1 MLNRESHNSTV
12 FSHLDVL
19 TEAVLSCCRPSL
31 FGKGQFQRAG
41 IMNRLYFFRS
51 LWRGIPALLLVS
63 AFLFGMPAMVP
74 VSTGLAGPDDALPE
88 IISIQLEVSEVVVTV
103 RVPKGITKVTLEGR
117 SRLGSG
123 NWAPR
128 AVERVDGSGGLLVI
142 RIAYSKANEILRV
155 RGDDKEELPAA
166 FYKGT
171 TDFKGQKDD
180 TDGGGSLVA
189 DGGVPPEPGR
199 GNEFDSVAETA
210 DAGKADDGAPRD
222 VVESD
227 IWSIHNDILYFF
239 NSLRGLQVIDLKD
252 KGNPVIRGVLPMPA
266 AGEQMYTL
274 GDDHVILLARDG
286 CNWWGNDA
294 ESQAIIVDASG
305 DTPEIAASVPVKGY
319 IRESRLV
326 GTALYIASQVYR
338 QFEETK
344 PGSDVV
350 SFRWE
355 YGTQVSSFDLENPA
369 KPVERDSLFY
379 SGYNND
385 IYATDKF
392 LFVSTAVVQQYYK
405 TDLRC
410 IDISAPDGTMEEA
423 ATIRTAGRVA
433 DKFKMRLSGDTLAVI
448 SEELNRNT
456 SDNRNRWLTT
466 LETFSLANPSKP
478 EALGELSLAEGER
491 LFATRFDAER
501 VYIVTYER
509 IDPLWIVDLS
519 DPRKPEI
526 KGELEVPGW
535 STYIQPL
542 GDRLVS
548 IGVDDTDNSRRVAV
562 SLFDVSDVTKPKL
575 FDKVT
580 MGDRWSWSEAQY
592 DEKAFTV
599 LPHAGLILVPYQG
612 HEAGGGYAKNVQ
624 IIDLN
629 EKTLKKRGVIE
640 HALQPRRATEYQDF
654 IMSIS
659 GQELLSV
666 DATDRDN
673 PVVKSEVELAWT
685 VDQVIP
691 TGDYLLQL
699 AKGSNWYF
707 GEQGGPSIRVAL
719 QDDTDTALGRVVLP
733 ETAYLS
739 GASVN
744 GDKLYLLQTQDF
756 QSANPKPVPEKPED
770 GDEEKPEPEEPN
782 PNVFLTVIDLAN
794 LPELTVLGEL
804 ALVDEQMGWSNEFK
818 ANWPSDGK
826 LLWSNAGGYRYWGW
840 RGGPMVDDG
849 MLMEGDVWWPGYGGT
864 AGQLLCFDVGAAA
877 KPSLASSVNLSVEQS
892 EDGKNKYANRWNFSE
907 AILNDNGL
915 VYLSSQH
922 TEYIELEPE
931 EEPKPDP
938 KPDPEPDPGEIEP
951 IDSESDLG
959 RALVK
964 AATALLGDEGLELV
978 DVIALDRVKLED
990 SEFIEVVLHAED
1002 ADGNEMMVQAE
1013 VEQADDG
1020 SFEILNVDIVEYQTI
1035 EKPDPEPNPQP
1046 RGYWIT
1052 SYELHVVDYTDMF
1065 NPVVRKPVS
1074 IPGTLIGTS
1083 HGGAL
1088 LYTQGAH
1095 WTDEH
1100 QWDGYWFDAS
1110 SYDGLEAYLVDSVE
1124 QPSSWPQ
1131 SYKVTGDGT
1140 LYMTFSETE
1149 KGEPAEGGE
1158 SQYIT
1163 TFYMQSLALD
1173 ETAKFALLDEIELKT
1188 GIQQLADI
1196 GGRLVGQDNQRMLHL
1211 FDTANPESLSVAG
1224 QGGLDGCLWFNL
1236 SGVAGDIESG
1246 LWLPLGY
1253 YGAVRIDWED

>member
-1 MLNRESHNSTV
+1 M
-12 FSHLDVL
+12 
-19 TEAVLSCCRPSL
+19 SL
-31 FGKGQFQRAG
+31 C
-41 IMNRLYFFRS
+41 
-51 LWRGIPALLLVS
+51 RGIPSLAFVS
-63 AFLFGMPAMVP
+63 GLLFGMPGVVP
-74 VSTGLAGPDDALPE
+74 VYTGLAAPEDAQPE
-88 IISIQLEVSEVVVTV
+88 IISIQMEVSDVVVTV
-103 RVPKGITKVTLEGR
+103 RVPKGIMKVTLEGR
-117 SRLGSG
+117 SRLGVG
-123 NWAPR
+123 NWTPR
-128 AVERVDGSGGLLVI
+128 AIKRVDGSGGLLVI
-142 RIAYSKANEILRV
+142 RIAYTKANEILRV
-155 RGDDKEELPAA
+155 RGDDKEELSAV

-171 TDFKGQKDD
+171 TDFRGQKDE
-180 TDGGGSLVA
+180 GGDVLTPA
-189 DGGVPPEPGR
+189 PGQ
-199 GNEFDSVAETA
+199 GNEFDSVAE
-210 DAGKADDGAPRD
+210 AGDTNKVDGGEQRE

-227 IWSIHNDILYFF
+227 IWSIHNDTLYFF

-252 KGNPVIRGVLPMPA
+252 KSNPVIRGVLPMPA

-274 GDDHVILLARDG
+274 GDKHVILLVRDG

-294 ESQAIIVDASG
+294 ESQAIIVNVAG
-305 DTPEIAASVPVKGY
+305 NTPVIEASVPVKGY

-326 GTALYIASQVYR
+326 GTALYIASQTYI
-338 QFEETK
+338 TK
-344 PGSDVV
+344 QAVNPATGDTYT
-350 SFRWE
+350 RWE
-355 YGTQVSSFDLENPA
+355 HGTQVSAFDLKTPA
-369 KPVERDSLFY
+369 KPVARETVFY

-392 LFVSTAVVQQYYK
+392 LFVSTSVPKDYYK

-410 IDISAPDGTMEEA
+410 IDISAPNGTMKEA

-433 DKFKMRLSGDTLAVI
+433 DKFKIRLSDDTLTVI
-448 SEELNRNT
+448 SEELKSN
-456 SDNRNRWLTT
+456 SSANRNRWLTT
-466 LETFSLANPSKP
+466 LETFSLANPHKP
-478 EALGELSLAEGER
+478 EALGTLSLAKGER
-491 LFATRFDAER
+491 LFATRFDADR

-519 DPRKPEI
+519 DPRKPVI

-548 IGVDDTDNSRRVAV
+548 IGVDDTNNGRRVAV
-562 SLFDVSDVTKPKL
+562 SLFDVSDVTRPKL

-612 HEAGGGYAKNVQ
+612 HEEGGYVKNVQ

-640 HALQPRRATEYQDF
+640 HALQPRRATEYQDY
-654 IMSIS
+654 ILSIS
-659 GQELLSV
+659 GKELLTV

-707 GEQGGPSIRVAL
+707 GEQGGPSIRVAS
-719 QDDTDTALGRVVLP
+719 QDDTDTALGLVVLP
-733 ETAYLS
+733 QTAYLS

-744 GDKLYLLQTQDF
+744 GDKLYLLQTQAF
-756 QSANPKPVPEKPED
+756 QSANPKPQLEKPENGEDD
-770 GDEEKPEPEEPN
+770 GSEEKPEPEELK

-794 LPELTVLGEL
+794 LPELMVLSEL

-818 ANWPSDGK
+818 ANWPDKDK

-840 RGGPMVDDG
+840 RGEPMIDDVVVDPF
-849 MLMEGDVWWPGYGGT
+849 WPGYYGGS
-864 AGQLLCFDVGAAA
+864 AGQLLCFDVGDAA
-877 KPSLASSVNLSVEQS
+877 KPNLASSVNLSFEQT
-892 EDGKNKYANRWNFSE
+892 EDDKTKYANRWNFSE

-922 TEYIELEPE
+922 TDFIEIEPDEGSKE
-931 EEPKPDP
+931 EENKPKPDP
-938 KPDPEPDPGEIEP
+938 NPDDPEGP
-951 IDSESDLG
+951 
-959 RALVK
+959 
-964 AATALLGDEGLELV
+964 
-978 DVIALDRVKLED
+978 
-990 SEFIEVVLHAED
+990 
-1002 ADGNEMMVQAE
+1002 
-1013 VEQADDG
+1013 
-1020 SFEILNVDIVEYQTI
+1020 I
-1035 EKPDPEPNPQP
+1035 EKPVPEPIPQP
-1046 RGYWIT
+1046 RGYWVT

-1065 NPVVRKPVS
+1065 HPVVRDAMP

-1095 WTDEH
+1095 WTEEH
-1100 QWDGYWFDAS
+1100 KWDGNWLDAS
-1110 SYDGLEAYLVDSVE
+1110 SYDGLEAFLVDSVE

-1131 SYKVTGDGT
+1131 TYKVTSDGT

-1149 KGEPAEGGE
+1149 EVDPVEE
-1158 SQYIT
+1158 VDQRHVT

-1173 ETAKFALLDEIELKT
+1173 ETAKFVLLDEIELET

-1196 GGRLVGQDNQRMLHL
+1196 GGRLVGQDNQRTLHL
-1211 FDTANPESLSVAG
+1211 FDTANPASLSVAR
-1224 QGGLDGCLWFNL
+1224 QGELDGCLWFNL
-1236 SGVAGDIESG
+1236 GGVTGDIESG
-1246 LWLPLGY
+1246 LWLPLGN
-1253 YGAVRIDWED
+1253 YGAVKIDWEE

>member
-1 MLNRESHNSTV
+1 
-12 FSHLDVL
+12 
-19 TEAVLSCCRPSL
+19 
-31 FGKGQFQRAG
+31 
-41 IMNRLYFFRS
+41 
-51 LWRGIPALLLVS
+51 
-63 AFLFGMPAMVP
+63 MPAMVP
-74 VSTGLAGPDDALPE
+74 VSTGLAGPEDARPE
-88 IISIQLEVSEVVVTV
+88 IISIQMEFSEVVVTV

-117 SRLGSG
+117 SRLGKG

-128 AVERVDGSGGLLVI
+128 AIKRVDGSGGLLVI
-142 RIAYSKANEILRV
+142 RIAYTKANEILRV
-155 RGDDKEELPAA
+155 RGDDKEELSAV

-171 TDFKGQKDD
+171 TDFSGQKDEGG
-180 TDGGGSLVA
+180 DGLA
-189 DGGVPPEPGR
+189 PAPGR
-199 GNEFDSVAETA
+199 GNEFDSVAEA
-210 DAGKADDGAPRD
+210 GDANKADGGEQRD

-227 IWSIHNDILYFF
+227 IWSIHNDTLYFF

-252 KGNPVIRGVLPMPA
+252 KSNPVIRGVLPMPA

-274 GDDHVILLARDG
+274 GDKHVILLVRDG

-294 ESQAIIVDASG
+294 ESQAIIVNVAG
-305 DTPEIAASVPVKGY
+305 NTPVIEASVPVKGY

-326 GTALYIASQVYR
+326 GTALYIASQTYI
-338 QFEETK
+338 TK
-344 PGSDVV
+344 QAVNPTTGDSYT
-350 SFRWE
+350 RWE
-355 YGTQVSSFDLENPA
+355 HGTQVSAFDLKTPS
-369 KPVERDSLFY
+369 KPVARETVFY

-392 LFVSTAVVQQYYK
+392 LFVSTSVPKDYYK

-410 IDISAPDGTMEEA
+410 IDISAPNGTMKEA

-433 DKFKMRLSGDTLAVI
+433 DKFKMRLSDDTLTVI
-448 SEELNRNT
+448 SEELKSNS

-466 LETFSLANPSKP
+466 LETFSLANPHKP
-478 EALGELSLAEGER
+478 EALGALSLAKGER
-491 LFATRFDAER
+491 LFATRFDADR

-519 DPRKPEI
+519 DPRKPVI

-548 IGVDDTDNSRRVAV
+548 IGVDDTNNGRRVAV
-562 SLFDVSDVTKPKL
+562 SLFDVSDITKPKL

-612 HEAGGGYAKNVQ
+612 HEAGGYVKNVQ

-640 HALQPRRATEYQDF
+640 HALQPRRATEYQDY

-659 GQELLSV
+659 GKELLTV

-707 GEQGGPSIRVAL
+707 GEQGGPSIRVAS
-719 QDDTDTALGRVVLP
+719 QHDTDTALGRVVLP
-733 ETAYLS
+733 QTAYLS

-744 GDKLYLLQTQDF
+744 GDKLYLLQTQAF
-756 QSANPKPVPEKPED
+756 QSANPKPQPEKPENGEDD
-770 GDEEKPEPEEPN
+770 GDEEKPEPEELK

-794 LPELTVLGEL
+794 LPELTVLSEL

-818 ANWPSDGK
+818 ANWLDKGK

-840 RGGPMVDDG
+840 RGGPMIDDVAVDSF
-849 MLMEGDVWWPGYGGT
+849 WPGYYGGS
-864 AGQLLCFDVGAAA
+864 AGQLLCFNVGDAA
-877 KPSLASSVNLSVEQS
+877 KPNLASSVNLSVEQI
-892 EDGKNKYANRWNFSE
+892 EGGKTKYANRWNFSE

-922 TEYIELEPE
+922 TDYIEIEPDEGSKE
-931 EEPKPDP
+931 EENKPKPDP
-938 KPDPEPDPGEIEP
+938 NPDDPEGP
-951 IDSESDLG
+951 
-959 RALVK
+959 
-964 AATALLGDEGLELV
+964 
-978 DVIALDRVKLED
+978 
-990 SEFIEVVLHAED
+990 
-1002 ADGNEMMVQAE
+1002 
-1013 VEQADDG
+1013 
-1020 SFEILNVDIVEYQTI
+1020 I
-1035 EKPDPEPNPQP
+1035 EKPVPEPIPQP
-1046 RGYWIT
+1046 RGYWVT

-1065 NPVVRKPVS
+1065 HPVVRDAMK

-1095 WTDEH
+1095 WTEEH
-1100 QWDGYWFDAS
+1100 KWDGNWLDAS
-1110 SYDGLEAYLVDSVE
+1110 SYDGLEAFLVDSVE

-1131 SYKVTGDGT
+1131 TYKVTSDGT

-1149 KGEPAEGGE
+1149 EVDTVEE
-1158 SQYIT
+1158 VDTRHVT

-1173 ETAKFALLDEIELKT
+1173 ETAKFALLDEIELET

-1196 GGRLVGQDNQRMLHL
+1196 GGRLVGQDNQRTLHL
-1211 FDTANPESLSVAG
+1211 FDTANPASLSVAG

-1236 SGVAGDIESG
+1236 GGVTGDIESG
-1246 LWLPLGY
+1246 LWLPLGN
-1253 YGAVRIDWED
+1253 YGAVKIDWEE

>member
-1 MLNRESHNSTV
+1 M
-12 FSHLDVL
+12 
-19 TEAVLSCCRPSL
+19 SL
-31 FGKGQFQRAG
+31 C
-41 IMNRLYFFRS
+41 
-51 LWRGIPALLLVS
+51 RGIPSLAFVS
-63 AFLFGMPAMVP
+63 GLLFGMPGVVP
-74 VSTGLAGPDDALPE
+74 VYTGLAAPEDAQPE
-88 IISIQLEVSEVVVTV
+88 IISIQMEVSDVVVTV
-103 RVPKGITKVTLEGR
+103 RVPKGIMKVTLEGR
-117 SRLGSG
+117 SRLGVG
-123 NWAPR
+123 NWTPR
-128 AVERVDGSGGLLVI
+128 AIKRVDGSGGLLVI
-142 RIAYSKANEILRV
+142 RIAYTKANEILRV
-155 RGDDKEELPAA
+155 RGDDKEELSAV

-171 TDFKGQKDD
+171 TDFRGQKDE
-180 TDGGGSLVA
+180 GGDVLTPA
-189 DGGVPPEPGR
+189 PGQ
-199 GNEFDSVAETA
+199 GNEFDSVAE
-210 DAGKADDGAPRD
+210 AGDTNKVDGGEQRD

-227 IWSIHNDILYFF
+227 IWSIHNDTLYFF

-252 KGNPVIRGVLPMPA
+252 KSNPVIRGVLPMPA

-274 GDDHVILLARDG
+274 GDKHVILLVRDG

-294 ESQAIIVDASG
+294 ESQAIIVNVAG
-305 DTPEIAASVPVKGY
+305 NTPVIEASVPVKGY

-326 GTALYIASQVYR
+326 GTALYIASQTYI
-338 QFEETK
+338 TK
-344 PGSDVV
+344 QAVNPATGDTYT
-350 SFRWE
+350 RWE
-355 YGTQVSSFDLENPA
+355 HGTQVSAFDLKTPA
-369 KPVERDSLFY
+369 KPVARETVFY

-392 LFVSTAVVQQYYK
+392 LFVSTSVPKDYYK

-410 IDISAPDGTMEEA
+410 IDISAPNGTMKEA

-433 DKFKMRLSGDTLAVI
+433 DKFKIRLSDDTLTVI
-448 SEELNRNT
+448 SEELKSN
-456 SDNRNRWLTT
+456 SSVNRNRWLTT
-466 LETFSLANPSKP
+466 LETFSLANPHKP
-478 EALGELSLAEGER
+478 EALGTLSLAKGER
-491 LFATRFDAER
+491 LFATRFDADR

-519 DPRKPEI
+519 DPRKPVI

-548 IGVDDTDNSRRVAV
+548 IGVDDTNNGRRVAV
-562 SLFDVSDVTKPKL
+562 SLFDVSDVTRPKL

-612 HEAGGGYAKNVQ
+612 HEEGGYVKNVQ

-640 HALQPRRATEYQDF
+640 HALQPRRATEYQDY
-654 IMSIS
+654 ILSIS
-659 GQELLSV
+659 GKELLTV

-707 GEQGGPSIRVAL
+707 GEQGGPSIRVAS

-733 ETAYLS
+733 QTAYLS

-744 GDKLYLLQTQDF
+744 GDKLYLLQTQAF
-756 QSANPKPVPEKPED
+756 QSANPKPQLEKPENGEDD
-770 GDEEKPEPEEPN
+770 GSEEKPEPEELK

-794 LPELTVLGEL
+794 LPELMVLSEL

-818 ANWPSDGK
+818 ANWPDKDK

-840 RGGPMVDDG
+840 RGEPMIDDVVVDPF
-849 MLMEGDVWWPGYGGT
+849 WPGYYGGS
-864 AGQLLCFDVGAAA
+864 AGQLLCFDVGDAA
-877 KPSLASSVNLSVEQS
+877 KPNLASSVNLSFEQT
-892 EDGKNKYANRWNFSE
+892 EDDKTKYANRWNFSE

-922 TEYIELEPE
+922 TDFIEIEPDEGSKE
-931 EEPKPDP
+931 EENKPKPDP
-938 KPDPEPDPGEIEP
+938 NPDDPEGP
-951 IDSESDLG
+951 
-959 RALVK
+959 
-964 AATALLGDEGLELV
+964 
-978 DVIALDRVKLED
+978 
-990 SEFIEVVLHAED
+990 
-1002 ADGNEMMVQAE
+1002 
-1013 VEQADDG
+1013 
-1020 SFEILNVDIVEYQTI
+1020 I
-1035 EKPDPEPNPQP
+1035 EKPVPEPIPQP
-1046 RGYWIT
+1046 RGYWVT

-1065 NPVVRKPVS
+1065 HPVVRDAMP

-1095 WTDEH
+1095 WTEEH
-1100 QWDGYWFDAS
+1100 KWDGNWLDAS
-1110 SYDGLEAYLVDSVE
+1110 SYDGLEAFLVDSVE

-1131 SYKVTGDGT
+1131 TYKVTSDGT

-1149 KGEPAEGGE
+1149 EVDPVEE
-1158 SQYIT
+1158 VDQRHVT

-1173 ETAKFALLDEIELKT
+1173 ETAKFVLLDEIELET

-1196 GGRLVGQDNQRMLHL
+1196 GGRLVGQDNQRTLHL
-1211 FDTANPESLSVAG
+1211 FDTANPASLSVAR
-1224 QGGLDGCLWFNL
+1224 QGELDGCLWFNL
-1236 SGVAGDIESG
+1236 GGVTGDIESG
-1246 LWLPLGY
+1246 LWLPLGN
-1253 YGAVRIDWED
+1253 YGAVKIDWEE

>member
-1 MLNRESHNSTV
+1 MSKYTSFKRDIHDSPL
-12 FSHLDVL
+12 FSRLDAL
-19 TEAVLSCCRPSL
+19 AKRMSDWPPSL
-31 FGKGQFQRAG
+31 AGKGLFQRVG
-41 IMNRLYFFRS
+41 IMNRLHQFKS
-51 LWRGIPALLLVS
+51 LCRGISALALVS
-63 AFLFGMPAMVP
+63 GLLFGMPGVVP
-74 VSTGLAGPDDALPE
+74 VFTGLAAPEDAQPE
-88 IISIQLEVSEVVVTV
+88 IISIQMEVSEVVVTV
-103 RVPKGITKVTLEGR
+103 RVPKGIMKVTLEGR
-117 SRLGSG
+117 SRLGVG

-128 AVERVDGSGGLLVI
+128 AIKRVDGSGGLLVI
-142 RIAYSKANEILRV
+142 RIAYTKANEILRV
-155 RGDDKEELPAA
+155 RGDDKEELSAV

-171 TDFKGQKDD
+171 TDFSGQKDE
-180 TDGGGSLVA
+180 GGDVLTPA
-189 DGGVPPEPGR
+189 PGR
-199 GNEFDSVAETA
+199 GNEFDSVAEA
-210 DAGKADDGAPRD
+210 GDANKDDGGEQRD

-227 IWSIHNDILYFF
+227 IWSIHNDTLYFF

-252 KGNPVIRGVLPMPA
+252 KSNPVIRGVLAMPA

-274 GDDHVILLARDG
+274 GDKHVILLVRDG

-294 ESQAIIVDASG
+294 ESQAIIVNVAG
-305 DTPEIAASVPVKGY
+305 NTPVIEASVPVKGY

-326 GTALYIASQVYR
+326 GTALYIASQTYI
-338 QFEETK
+338 TK
-344 PGSDVV
+344 QAVNPTTGDSYT
-350 SFRWE
+350 RWE
-355 YGTQVSSFDLENPA
+355 HGTQVSAFDLKTPS
-369 KPVERDSLFY
+369 KPVAHETVFY

-392 LFVSTAVVQQYYK
+392 LFVSTSVPKDYYK

-410 IDISAPDGTMEEA
+410 IDISAPNGTMKEA

-433 DKFKMRLSGDTLAVI
+433 DKFKMRLSDDTLTVI
-448 SEELNRNT
+448 SEELKSNSNN
-456 SDNRNRWLTT
+456 NRNRWLTT
-466 LETFSLANPSKP
+466 LETFSLANPHKP
-478 EALGELSLAEGER
+478 EALGALSLAKGER
-491 LFATRFDAER
+491 LFATRFDADR

-519 DPRKPEI
+519 DPRKPVI

-548 IGVDDTDNSRRVAV
+548 IGVDDTNNGRRVAV
-562 SLFDVSDVTKPKL
+562 SLFDVSDITKPKL

-612 HEAGGGYAKNVQ
+612 HEAGGYVKNVQ

-654 IMSIS
+654 ILSIS
-659 GQELLSV
+659 GKELLTV

-719 QDDTDTALGRVVLP
+719 QDDPDTALGRVVLP

-756 QSANPKPVPEKPED
+756 QSANPKPVPEKPEEGDDD
-770 GDEEKPEPEEPN
+770 GDEEKPKPEPEELK
-782 PNVFLTVIDLAN
+782 PNVFLTVIDLAK
-794 LPELTVLGEL
+794 LPELAVIGEVS
-804 ALVDEQMGWSNEFK
+804 LVNKNMGWSNQFK
-818 ANWPSDGK
+818 PNWPDKGK

-840 RGGPMVDDG
+840 RGGPMIDDVAVDSF
-849 MLMEGDVWWPGYGGT
+849 WPGYYGGS
-864 AGQLLCFDVGAAA
+864 AGQLLCFDVGDAV
-877 KPSLASSVNLSVEQS
+877 KPSLASSVNLSVEQN
-892 EDGKNKYANRWNFSE
+892 EDGKAKYANRWNFSE
-907 AILNDNGL
+907 AILNDKGL

-922 TEYIELEPE
+922 TDYVEIEPDEGDE
-931 EEPKPDP
+931 EEDEKPK
-938 KPDPEPDPGEIEP
+938 PEPDPDDP
-951 IDSESDLG
+951 
-959 RALVK
+959 
-964 AATALLGDEGLELV
+964 
-978 DVIALDRVKLED
+978 
-990 SEFIEVVLHAED
+990 
-1002 ADGNEMMVQAE
+1002 DGP
-1013 VEQADDG
+1013 
-1020 SFEILNVDIVEYQTI
+1020 I
-1035 EKPDPEPNPQP
+1035 EKPEPKPIPQP
-1046 RGYWIT
+1046 SGYWVT

-1065 NPVVRKPVS
+1065 NPVVREPVS
-1074 IPGTLIGTS
+1074 IAGTLIGTS

-1095 WTDEH
+1095 WTEEH
-1100 QWDGYWFDAS
+1100 KWDGNWLDAS
-1110 SYDGLEAYLVDSVE
+1110 SYDGLEAFLVDSVE
-1124 QPSSWPQ
+1124 QPNTWPQ
-1131 SYKVTGDGT
+1131 TYKVTSDGT

-1149 KGEPAEGGE
+1149 EVDPVEE
-1158 SQYIT
+1158 VELVT

-1173 ETAKFALLDEIELKT
+1173 ETAKFALLDEIELET

-1196 GGRLVGQDNQRMLHL
+1196 GGRLVGQDNQRTLHL
-1211 FDTANPESLSVAG
+1211 FDTANPASLSVAG
-1224 QGGLDGCLWFNL
+1224 QGGLDGCLWFNMG
-1236 SGVAGDIESG
+1236 GVTGDIESG
-1246 LWLPLGY
+1246 LWLPLGN
-1253 YGAVRIDWED
+1253 YGAVKIDWEE

>member
-1 MLNRESHNSTV
+1 MSKYTSFKRDIHDSPL
-12 FSHLDVL
+12 FSRLDAL
-19 TEAVLSCCRPSL
+19 AKRMSDWPPSL
-31 FGKGQFQRAG
+31 AGKGLFQRVG
-41 IMNRLYFFRS
+41 IMNRLHQFKS
-51 LWRGIPALLLVS
+51 LCRGISALALVS
-63 AFLFGMPAMVP
+63 GLLFGMPGVVP
-74 VSTGLAGPDDALPE
+74 VFTGLAAPEDAQPE
-88 IISIQLEVSEVVVTV
+88 IISIQMEVSEVVVTV
-103 RVPKGITKVTLEGR
+103 RVPKGIMKVTLEGR
-117 SRLGSG
+117 SRLGVG

-128 AVERVDGSGGLLVI
+128 AIKRVDGSGGLLVI
-142 RIAYSKANEILRV
+142 RIAYTKANEILRV
-155 RGDDKEELPAA
+155 RGDDKEELSAV

-171 TDFKGQKDD
+171 TDFSGQKDE
-180 TDGGGSLVA
+180 GGDVLTPA
-189 DGGVPPEPGR
+189 PGR
-199 GNEFDSVAETA
+199 GNEFDSVAEA
-210 DAGKADDGAPRD
+210 GDANKDDGGEQRD

-227 IWSIHNDILYFF
+227 IWSIHNDTLYFF

-252 KGNPVIRGVLPMPA
+252 KSNPVIRGVLPMPA

-274 GDDHVILLARDG
+274 GDKHVILLVRDG

-294 ESQAIIVDASG
+294 ESQAIIVNVAG
-305 DTPEIAASVPVKGY
+305 NTPVIEASVPVKGY

-326 GTALYIASQVYR
+326 GTALYIASQTYI
-338 QFEETK
+338 TK
-344 PGSDVV
+344 QAVNPTTGDSYT
-350 SFRWE
+350 RWE
-355 YGTQVSSFDLENPA
+355 HGTQVSAFDLKTPS
-369 KPVERDSLFY
+369 KPVAHETVFY

-392 LFVSTAVVQQYYK
+392 LFVSTSVPKDYYK

-410 IDISAPDGTMEEA
+410 IDISAPNGTMKEA

-433 DKFKMRLSGDTLAVI
+433 DKFKMRLSDDTLTVI
-448 SEELNRNT
+448 SEELKSNSNN
-456 SDNRNRWLTT
+456 NRNRWLTT
-466 LETFSLANPSKP
+466 LETFSLANPHKP
-478 EALGELSLAEGER
+478 EALGALSLAKGER
-491 LFATRFDAER
+491 LFATRFDADR

-519 DPRKPEI
+519 DPRKPVI

-548 IGVDDTDNSRRVAV
+548 IGVDDTNNGRRVAV
-562 SLFDVSDVTKPKL
+562 SLFDVSDITKPKL

-612 HEAGGGYAKNVQ
+612 HEAGGYVKNVQ

-654 IMSIS
+654 ILSIS
-659 GQELLSV
+659 GKELLTV

-719 QDDTDTALGRVVLP
+719 QDDPDTALGRVVLP

-756 QSANPKPVPEKPED
+756 QSANPKPVPEKPEEGDDD
-770 GDEEKPEPEEPN
+770 GDEEKPKPEPEELK
-782 PNVFLTVIDLAN
+782 PNVFLTVIDLAK
-794 LPELTVLGEL
+794 LPELAVIGEVS
-804 ALVDEQMGWSNEFK
+804 LVDKNMGWSNQFK
-818 ANWPSDGK
+818 PNWPDKGK

-840 RGGPMVDDG
+840 RGGPMIDDVAVDSF
-849 MLMEGDVWWPGYGGT
+849 WPGYYGGS
-864 AGQLLCFDVGAAA
+864 AGQLLCFDVGDAV
-877 KPSLASSVNLSVEQS
+877 KPSLASSVNLSVEQN
-892 EDGKNKYANRWNFSE
+892 EDGKAKYANRWNFSE
-907 AILNDNGL
+907 AILNDKGL

-922 TEYIELEPE
+922 TDYVEIEPDEGDE
-931 EEPKPDP
+931 EEDEKPK
-938 KPDPEPDPGEIEP
+938 PEPDPDDP
-951 IDSESDLG
+951 
-959 RALVK
+959 
-964 AATALLGDEGLELV
+964 
-978 DVIALDRVKLED
+978 
-990 SEFIEVVLHAED
+990 
-1002 ADGNEMMVQAE
+1002 DGP
-1013 VEQADDG
+1013 
-1020 SFEILNVDIVEYQTI
+1020 I
-1035 EKPDPEPNPQP
+1035 EKPEPKPIPQP
-1046 RGYWIT
+1046 SGYWVT

-1065 NPVVRKPVS
+1065 NPVVREPVS
-1074 IPGTLIGTS
+1074 IAGTLIGTS

-1095 WTDEH
+1095 WTEEH
-1100 QWDGYWFDAS
+1100 KWDGNWLDAS
-1110 SYDGLEAYLVDSVE
+1110 SYDGLEAFLVDSVE
-1124 QPSSWPQ
+1124 QPNTWPQ
-1131 SYKVTGDGT
+1131 TYKVTSDGT

-1149 KGEPAEGGE
+1149 EVDPVEE
-1158 SQYIT
+1158 VELVT

-1173 ETAKFALLDEIELKT
+1173 ETAKFALLDEIELET

-1196 GGRLVGQDNQRMLHL
+1196 GGRLVGQDNQRTLHL
-1211 FDTANPESLSVAG
+1211 FDTANPASLSVAG
-1224 QGGLDGCLWFNL
+1224 QGGLDGCLWFNMG
-1236 SGVAGDIESG
+1236 GVTGDIESG
-1246 LWLPLGY
+1246 LWLPLGN
-1253 YGAVRIDWED
+1253 YGAVKIDWEE

>member
-1 MLNRESHNSTV
+1 MSKYTSFKRNIHDSPL
-12 FSHLDVL
+12 FSRLDAL
-19 TEAVLSCCRPSL
+19 AKRMSDWPPSL
-31 FGKGQFQRAG
+31 AGKGLFQRVG
-41 IMNRLYFFRS
+41 IMNRLHQFKS
-51 LWRGIPALLLVS
+51 LCRGISALALVS
-63 AFLFGMPAMVP
+63 GLLFGMPGVVP
-74 VSTGLAGPDDALPE
+74 VFTGLAAPEDAQPE
-88 IISIQLEVSEVVVTV
+88 IISIQMEVSEVVVTV
-103 RVPKGITKVTLEGR
+103 RVPKGIMKVTLEGR
-117 SRLGSG
+117 SRLGVG

-128 AVERVDGSGGLLVI
+128 AIKRVDGSGGLLVI
-142 RIAYSKANEILRV
+142 RIAYTKANEILRV
-155 RGDDKEELPAA
+155 RGDDKEELSAV

-171 TDFKGQKDD
+171 TDFSGQKDE
-180 TDGGGSLVA
+180 GGDVLTPA
-189 DGGVPPEPGR
+189 PGR
-199 GNEFDSVAETA
+199 GNEFDSVAEA
-210 DAGKADDGAPRD
+210 GDANKDDGGEQRD

-227 IWSIHNDILYFF
+227 IWSIHNDTLYFF

-252 KGNPVIRGVLPMPA
+252 KSNPVIRGVLAMPA

-274 GDDHVILLARDG
+274 GDKHVILLVRDG

-294 ESQAIIVDASG
+294 ESQAIIVNVAG
-305 DTPEIAASVPVKGY
+305 NTPVIEASVPVKGY

-326 GTALYIASQVYR
+326 GTALYIASQTYI
-338 QFEETK
+338 TK
-344 PGSDVV
+344 QAVNPTTGDSYT
-350 SFRWE
+350 RWE
-355 YGTQVSSFDLENPA
+355 HGTQVSAFDLKTPS
-369 KPVERDSLFY
+369 KPVAHETVFY

-392 LFVSTAVVQQYYK
+392 LFVSTSVPKDYYK

-410 IDISAPDGTMEEA
+410 IDISAPNGTMKEA

-433 DKFKMRLSGDTLAVI
+433 DKFKMRLSDDTLTVI
-448 SEELNRNT
+448 SEELKSNSN
-456 SDNRNRWLTT
+456 DNRNRWLTT
-466 LETFSLANPSKP
+466 LETFSLANPHKP
-478 EALGELSLAEGER
+478 EALGALSLAKGER
-491 LFATRFDAER
+491 LFATRFDADR

-519 DPRKPEI
+519 DPRKPVI

-548 IGVDDTDNSRRVAV
+548 IGVDDTNNGRRVAV
-562 SLFDVSDVTKPKL
+562 SLFDVSDITKPKL

-612 HEAGGGYAKNVQ
+612 HEAGGYVKNVQ

-654 IMSIS
+654 ILSIS
-659 GQELLSV
+659 GKELLTV

-699 AKGSNWYF
+699 AKGSSWYF
-707 GEQGGPSIRVAL
+707 GEQGGPSIRVAS
-719 QDDTDTALGRVVLP
+719 QDDADTALGRVLLP
-733 ETAYLS
+733 QTAYLS

-744 GDKLYLLQTQDF
+744 GDKLYLLQTQAF
-756 QSANPKPVPEKPED
+756 QSVNPKPVPEKPEEGD
-770 GDEEKPEPEEPN
+770 GDDDEEKPKPEQEELK

-794 LPELTVLGEL
+794 LPELTVIGEVS
-804 ALVDEQMGWSNEFK
+804 LVDKNMGWSNQFK
-818 ANWPSDGK
+818 PNWPDKGK

-840 RGGPMVDDG
+840 RGGPMIDDVAVDSF
-849 MLMEGDVWWPGYGGT
+849 WPGYYGGS
-864 AGQLLCFDVGAAA
+864 AGQLLCFDVGDAV
-877 KPSLASSVNLSVEQS
+877 KPSLASSVNLSVEQN
-892 EDGKNKYANRWNFSE
+892 EDGKAKYANRWNFSE
-907 AILNDNGL
+907 AILNDKGL

-922 TEYIELEPE
+922 TDYVEIEPDEGDE
-931 EEPKPDP
+931 EEDEKPK
-938 KPDPEPDPGEIEP
+938 PEPDPDDP
-951 IDSESDLG
+951 
-959 RALVK
+959 
-964 AATALLGDEGLELV
+964 
-978 DVIALDRVKLED
+978 
-990 SEFIEVVLHAED
+990 
-1002 ADGNEMMVQAE
+1002 DGP
-1013 VEQADDG
+1013 
-1020 SFEILNVDIVEYQTI
+1020 I
-1035 EKPDPEPNPQP
+1035 EKPEPKPIPQP
-1046 RGYWIT
+1046 SGYWVT

-1065 NPVVRKPVS
+1065 NPVVREPVS
-1074 IPGTLIGTS
+1074 IAGTLIGTS

-1095 WTDEH
+1095 WTEEH
-1100 QWDGYWFDAS
+1100 KWDGNWLDAS
-1110 SYDGLEAYLVDSVE
+1110 SYDGLEAFLVDSVE
-1124 QPSSWPQ
+1124 QPNTWPQ
-1131 SYKVTGDGT
+1131 TYKVTSDGT

-1149 KGEPAEGGE
+1149 EVDPVEE
-1158 SQYIT
+1158 VELVT

-1173 ETAKFALLDEIELKT
+1173 ETAKFALLDEIELET

-1196 GGRLVGQDNQRMLHL
+1196 GGRLVGQDNQRTLHL
-1211 FDTANPESLSVAG
+1211 FDTANPASLSVAG

-1236 SGVAGDIESG
+1236 GGVTGDIESG
-1246 LWLPLGY
+1246 LWLPLGN
-1253 YGAVRIDWED
+1253 YGAVKIDWEE

>member
-1 MLNRESHNSTV
+1 MKRLHH
-12 FSHLDVL
+12 FK
-19 TEAVLSCCRPSL
+19 SL
-31 FGKGQFQRAG
+31 C
-41 IMNRLYFFRS
+41 
-51 LWRGIPALLLVS
+51 RGIPALALVS
-63 AFLFGMPAMVP
+63 GLLFGMPGMIP
-74 VSTGLAGPDDALPE
+74 VSTGLAGPDDPDVATRPE

-117 SRLGSG
+117 SRLGKG

-171 TDFKGQKDD
+171 TDFNGQKDD
-180 TDGGGSLVA
+180 TDGGGLLVA
-189 DGGVPPEPGR
+189 DGGAPPEPGR

-227 IWSIHNDILYFF
+227 IWSIHNDTLYFF
-239 NSLRGLQVIDLKD
+239 NTLRGLQVIDLKD
-252 KGNPVIRGVLPMPA
+252 KSNPVIRGVLPMPA
-266 AGEQMYTL
+266 AGEQMYML

-286 CNWWGNDA
+286 CNWWGNNA
-294 ESQAIIVDASG
+294 ESQAIIVNVAG
-305 DTPEIAASVPVKGY
+305 DTPTIVGSVPVKGY
-319 IRESRLV
+319 IQESRLV
-326 GTALYIASQVYR
+326 GTALYIASQTYITM
-338 QFEETK
+338 EAINPTT
-344 PGSDVV
+344 GDTYT
-350 SFRWE
+350 RWE

-369 KPVERDSLFY
+369 EPVERDSLFY

-410 IDISAPDGTMEEA
+410 IDISAPDGTMEEE

-433 DKFKMRLSGDTLAVI
+433 DKFKMRLSGDTLAVV

-456 SDNRNRWLTT
+456 NDNRNRWLTT
-466 LETFSLANPSKP
+466 LETFSLANPHKP
-478 EALGELSLAEGER
+478 EALGALSLAKGER
-491 LFATRFDAER
+491 LFATRFDADR

-519 DPRKPEI
+519 DPRKPVI

-548 IGVDDTDNSRRVAV
+548 IGVDDTNNGRRVAV
-562 SLFDVSDVTKPKL
+562 SLFDVSDITKPKL

-612 HEAGGGYAKNVQ
+612 HEAGGYVKNVQ

-654 IMSIS
+654 ILSIS
-659 GQELLSV
+659 GKELLTV

-707 GEQGGPSIRVAL
+707 GEQGGPSIRVAS

-733 ETAYLS
+733 QTAYLS

-744 GDKLYLLQTQDF
+744 GDKLYLLQTQAF
-756 QSANPKPVPEKPED
+756 QSVNSKPQPEKPENGEDD
-770 GDEEKPEPEEPN
+770 GDEEKPEPEELK

-794 LPELTVLGEL
+794 LPELTVLSEL

-818 ANWPSDGK
+818 ANWPDKGK

-840 RGGPMVDDG
+840 RGGPMIDDVA
-849 MLMEGDVWWPGYGGT
+849 GDSFWPGYYGGS
-864 AGQLLCFDVGAAA
+864 AGQLLCFDVGDAV
-877 KPSLASSVNLSVEQS
+877 KPSLASSVNLSVEQN
-892 EDGKNKYANRWNFSE
+892 EDGKAKYANRWNFSE

-922 TEYIELEPE
+922 TDYVEIEPDEGDE
-931 EEPKPDP
+931 EEGEKPK
-938 KPDPEPDPGEIEP
+938 PEPDPDDP
-951 IDSESDLG
+951 
-959 RALVK
+959 
-964 AATALLGDEGLELV
+964 
-978 DVIALDRVKLED
+978 
-990 SEFIEVVLHAED
+990 
-1002 ADGNEMMVQAE
+1002 DGP
-1013 VEQADDG
+1013 
-1020 SFEILNVDIVEYQTI
+1020 I
-1035 EKPDPEPNPQP
+1035 EKPEPKPIPQP
-1046 RGYWIT
+1046 SGYWVT

-1065 NPVVRKPVS
+1065 NPVVREPVS
-1074 IPGTLIGTS
+1074 IAGTLIGTS

-1095 WTDEH
+1095 WTEEH
-1100 QWDGYWFDAS
+1100 KWDGNWLDAS
-1110 SYDGLEAYLVDSVE
+1110 SYDGLEAFLVDSVE
-1124 QPSSWPQ
+1124 QPSTWPQ
-1131 SYKVTGDGT
+1131 TYKVTSDGT

-1149 KGEPAEGGE
+1149 EVDPVEE
-1158 SQYIT
+1158 VELVT

-1173 ETAKFALLDEIELKT
+1173 ETAKFALLDEIELET

-1196 GGRLVGQDNQRMLHL
+1196 GGRLVGQDNQRTLHL
-1211 FDTANPESLSVAG
+1211 FDTANPASLSVAG

-1236 SGVAGDIESG
+1236 GGVTGDIESG
-1246 LWLPLGY
+1246 LWLPLGN
-1253 YGAVRIDWED
+1253 YGAVKIDWEE

>member
-1 MLNRESHNSTV
+1 MTVKINDLILLQMKLKMSKYTSYRRDSHNSPLI
-12 FSHLDVL
+12 SHLDALAKRVSGL
-19 TEAVLSCCRPSL
+19 CPFL
-31 FGKGQFQRAG
+31 FGNVLFQRIF
-41 IMNRLYFFRS
+41 IMKRLHHLMS
-51 LWRGIPALLLVS
+51 LCRGIPALALVS
-63 AFLFGMPAMVP
+63 GLLFGMPGVVP
-74 VSTGLAGPDDALPE
+74 VYTGLAAPEDAQPE
-88 IISIQLEVSEVVVTV
+88 IISIQMEVSDVVVTV
-103 RVPKGITKVTLEGR
+103 RVPKGIMKVTLEGR
-117 SRLGSG
+117 SRLGVG
-123 NWAPR
+123 NWTPR
-128 AVERVDGSGGLLVI
+128 AIKRVDGSGGLLVI
-142 RIAYSKANEILRV
+142 RIAYTKANEILRV
-155 RGDDKEELPAA
+155 RGDDKEELSAV

-171 TDFKGQKDD
+171 TDFRGQKDE
-180 TDGGGSLVA
+180 GGDVLTPA
-189 DGGVPPEPGR
+189 PGQ
-199 GNEFDSVAETA
+199 GNEFDSVAE
-210 DAGKADDGAPRD
+210 AGDTNKVDGGEQRD

-227 IWSIHNDILYFF
+227 IWSIHNDTLYFF

-252 KGNPVIRGVLPMPA
+252 KSNPVIRGVLPMPA

-274 GDDHVILLARDG
+274 GDKHVILLVRDG

-294 ESQAIIVDASG
+294 ESQAIIVNVAG
-305 DTPEIAASVPVKGY
+305 NTPVIEASVPVKGY

-326 GTALYIASQVYR
+326 GTALYIASQTYI
-338 QFEETK
+338 TK
-344 PGSDVV
+344 QAVNPATGDTYT
-350 SFRWE
+350 RWE
-355 YGTQVSSFDLENPA
+355 HGTQVSAFDLKTPA
-369 KPVERDSLFY
+369 KPVARETVFY

-392 LFVSTAVVQQYYK
+392 LFVSTSVPKDYYK

-410 IDISAPDGTMEEA
+410 IDISAPNGTMKEA

-433 DKFKMRLSGDTLAVI
+433 DKFKMRLSDDTLTVI
-448 SEELNRNT
+448 SEELKSN
-456 SDNRNRWLTT
+456 SSVNRNRWLTT
-466 LETFSLANPSKP
+466 LETFSLANPHKP
-478 EALGELSLAEGER
+478 EALGTLSLAKGER
-491 LFATRFDAER
+491 LFATRFDADR

-519 DPRKPEI
+519 DPRKPVI

-548 IGVDDTDNSRRVAV
+548 IGVDDTNNGRRVAV

-612 HEAGGGYAKNVQ
+612 HEEGGYVKNVQ

-640 HALQPRRATEYQDF
+640 HALQPRRATEYQDY
-654 IMSIS
+654 ILSIS
-659 GQELLSV
+659 GKELLTV

-707 GEQGGPSIRVAL
+707 GEQGGPSIRVAS

-733 ETAYLS
+733 QTAYLS

-744 GDKLYLLQTQDF
+744 GDKLYLLQTQAF
-756 QSANPKPVPEKPED
+756 QSANPKPQLEKPENGEDD
-770 GDEEKPEPEEPN
+770 GSEEKPEPEELK

-794 LPELTVLGEL
+794 LPELMVLSEL

-818 ANWPSDGK
+818 ANWPDKDK

-840 RGGPMVDDG
+840 RGEPMIDDVVVDPF
-849 MLMEGDVWWPGYGGT
+849 WPGYYGGS
-864 AGQLLCFDVGAAA
+864 AGQLLCFDVGDAA
-877 KPSLASSVNLSVEQS
+877 KPNLASSVNLSFEQT
-892 EDGKNKYANRWNFSE
+892 EDDKTKYANRWNFSE

-922 TEYIELEPE
+922 TDFIEIEPDEGSKE
-931 EEPKPDP
+931 EENKPKPDP
-938 KPDPEPDPGEIEP
+938 NPDDPEGP
-951 IDSESDLG
+951 
-959 RALVK
+959 
-964 AATALLGDEGLELV
+964 
-978 DVIALDRVKLED
+978 
-990 SEFIEVVLHAED
+990 
-1002 ADGNEMMVQAE
+1002 
-1013 VEQADDG
+1013 
-1020 SFEILNVDIVEYQTI
+1020 I
-1035 EKPDPEPNPQP
+1035 EKPVPEPIPQP
-1046 RGYWIT
+1046 RGYWVT

-1065 NPVVRKPVS
+1065 HPVVRDAMP

-1095 WTDEH
+1095 WTEEH
-1100 QWDGYWFDAS
+1100 KWDGNWLDAS
-1110 SYDGLEAYLVDSVE
+1110 SYDGLEAFLVDSVE

-1131 SYKVTGDGT
+1131 TYKVTSDGT

-1149 KGEPAEGGE
+1149 EVDPVEE
-1158 SQYIT
+1158 VDQRHVT

-1173 ETAKFALLDEIELKT
+1173 ETAKFVLLDEIELET

-1196 GGRLVGQDNQRMLHL
+1196 GGRLVGQDNQRTLHL
-1211 FDTANPESLSVAG
+1211 FDTANPASLSVAR
-1224 QGGLDGCLWFNL
+1224 QGELDGCLWFNL
-1236 SGVAGDIESG
+1236 GGVTGDIESG
-1246 LWLPLGY
+1246 LWLPLGN
-1253 YGAVRIDWED
+1253 YGAMKIDWEE

>member
-1 MLNRESHNSTV
+1 MSKYTSFKRDIHDSPL
-12 FSHLDVL
+12 FSRLDAL
-19 TEAVLSCCRPSL
+19 AKRMSDWPPSL
-31 FGKGQFQRAG
+31 AGKGLFQRVG
-41 IMNRLYFFRS
+41 IMNRLHHFKSFC
-51 LWRGIPALLLVS
+51 RGVSALALVS
-63 AFLFGMPAMVP
+63 GLLFGMPAMVP
-74 VSTGLAGPDDALPE
+74 VPTGLAGPEDARPE
-88 IISIQLEVSEVVVTV
+88 IISIQMEVSEVVVTV

-117 SRLGSG
+117 SRLGKG

-128 AVERVDGSGGLLVI
+128 AIKRVDGSGGLLVI
-142 RIAYSKANEILRV
+142 RIAYTKANEILRV
-155 RGDDKEELPAA
+155 RGDDKEELSAV

-171 TDFKGQKDD
+171 TDFSGQKDEGG
-180 TDGGGSLVA
+180 DGLA
-189 DGGVPPEPGR
+189 PAPGR
-199 GNEFDSVAETA
+199 GNEFDSVAEA
-210 DAGKADDGAPRD
+210 GDANKADGGEQRD

-227 IWSIHNDILYFF
+227 IWSIHNDTLYFF

-252 KGNPVIRGVLPMPA
+252 KNNPVVRGVLPMPA

-274 GDDHVILLARDG
+274 GDNHVILLVRDG

-294 ESQAIIVDASG
+294 ESQAIIVNVAG
-305 DTPEIAASVPVKGY
+305 NTPVIEASVPVKGY

-326 GTALYIASQVYR
+326 GTALYIASQTYI
-338 QFEETK
+338 TK
-344 PGSDVV
+344 QAVNPTTGDTYT
-350 SFRWE
+350 RWE
-355 YGTQVSSFDLENPA
+355 HGTQVSAFDLKTPA
-369 KPVERDSLFY
+369 KPVARETVFY

-392 LFVSTAVVQQYYK
+392 LFVSTSVPKDYYK

-410 IDISAPDGTMEEA
+410 IDISAPNGTMKEA

-433 DKFKMRLSGDTLAVI
+433 DKFKMRLSDDTLTVI
-448 SEELNRNT
+448 SEELKSNS

-466 LETFSLANPSKP
+466 LETFSLANPHKP
-478 EALGELSLAEGER
+478 EALGALSLAKGER
-491 LFATRFDAER
+491 LFATRFDADR

-519 DPRKPEI
+519 DPRKPVI

-548 IGVDDTDNSRRVAV
+548 IGVDDTNNGRRVAV
-562 SLFDVSDVTKPKL
+562 SLFDVSDITKPKL

-612 HEAGGGYAKNVQ
+612 HEAGGYVKNVQ

-640 HALQPRRATEYQDF
+640 HALQPRRATEYQDY

-659 GQELLSV
+659 GKELLTV

-707 GEQGGPSIRVAL
+707 GEQGGPSIRVAS

-733 ETAYLS
+733 QTAYLS

-744 GDKLYLLQTQDF
+744 GDKLYLLQTQAF
-756 QSANPKPVPEKPED
+756 QSANPKPQPEKPENGEDD
-770 GDEEKPEPEEPN
+770 GDEEKPEPEPEELK
-782 PNVFLTVIDLAN
+782 PNVFLTVIDLAK
-794 LPELTVLGEL
+794 LPELAVIGEV
-804 ALVDEQMGWSNEFK
+804 ALVDKNMGWSNQFK
-818 ANWPSDGK
+818 PNWPSAGK

-840 RGGPMVDDG
+840 RGGPMIDDIA
-849 MLMEGDVWWPGYGGT
+849 GDSMWPGYYGGS
-864 AGQLLCFDVGAAA
+864 AGQLLCFDVGDAV
-877 KPSLASSVNLSVEQS
+877 KPSLASSVNLSVEQN
-892 EDGKNKYANRWNFSE
+892 EDGKAKYANRWNFSE

-922 TEYIELEPE
+922 TDYVEIEPDEGDE
-931 EEPKPDP
+931 EEGEKPK
-938 KPDPEPDPGEIEP
+938 PEPDPDDP
-951 IDSESDLG
+951 
-959 RALVK
+959 
-964 AATALLGDEGLELV
+964 
-978 DVIALDRVKLED
+978 
-990 SEFIEVVLHAED
+990 
-1002 ADGNEMMVQAE
+1002 DGP
-1013 VEQADDG
+1013 
-1020 SFEILNVDIVEYQTI
+1020 I
-1035 EKPDPEPNPQP
+1035 EKPEPKPIPLP

-1052 SYELHVVDYTDMF
+1052 SYELHVVDYTDMSH
-1065 NPVVRKPVS
+1065 PVVREPAS

-1095 WTDEH
+1095 WTEEH
-1100 QWDGYWFDAS
+1100 KWDGNWLDAS

-1124 QPSSWPQ
+1124 QPRNWPQ
-1131 SYKVTGDGT
+1131 AYKVTGDGT
-1140 LYMTFSETE
+1140 LYMTFSDTE
-1149 KGEPAEGGE
+1149 KVEATEDGGE
-1158 SQYIT
+1158 RHVT
-1163 TFYMQSLALD
+1163 TYYMQSLALD
-1173 ETAKFALLDEIELKT
+1173 ETAKFALLDEIELET

-1196 GGRLVGQDNQRMLHL
+1196 GGRLVGQDNQRTLYL
-1211 FDTANPESLSVAG
+1211 FDTAKPASLSVAG

-1236 SGVAGDIESG
+1236 GNVAGDIKSG
-1246 LWLPLGY
+1246 LWLPLGN
-1253 YGAVRIDWED
+1253 YGAVKIDWEE

>member
-1 MLNRESHNSTV
+1 MKRSHH
-12 FSHLDVL
+12 FK
-19 TEAVLSCCRPSL
+19 SL
-31 FGKGQFQRAG
+31 C
-41 IMNRLYFFRS
+41 
-51 LWRGIPALLLVS
+51 RGIPALALV
-63 AFLFGMPAMVP
+63 FGLLFGMPGVVP
-74 VSTGLAGPDDALPE
+74 VSTGSAAPEDARPE
-88 IISIQLEVSEVVVTV
+88 IISISLEVSEVVVTV

-117 SRLGSG
+117 SRLGVGS
-123 NWAPR
+123 WAPR
-128 AVERVDGSGGLLVI
+128 AIKRVDGSGGLLVI
-142 RIAYSKANEILRV
+142 RIAYTKANEILRV

-171 TDFKGQKDD
+171 TDFNGQKD
-180 TDGGGSLVA
+180 GA
-189 DGGVPPEPGR
+189 DGAGIVEADGPPAPGR
-199 GNEFDSVAETA
+199 GNEFDSVAESA
-210 DAGKADDGAPRD
+210 DANKNDGSEQRD

-227 IWSIHNDILYFF
+227 IWSIHNDTLYFF
-239 NSLRGLQVIDLKD
+239 NSLRGLQVIDIKD
-252 KGNPVIRGVLPMPA
+252 KSNPVIRGVLPMPA

-274 GDDHVILLARDG
+274 GDKHVILLVRDG

-294 ESQAIIVDASG
+294 ESQAIIVNVAG
-305 DTPEIAASVPVKGY
+305 NTPVIEASVPVKGY

-326 GTALYIASQVYR
+326 GTALYIASQTYITKQAVNP
-338 QFEETK
+338 ET
-344 PGSDVV
+344 GDTYT
-350 SFRWE
+350 RWE
-355 YGTQVSSFDLENPA
+355 HGTQVSAFDMKTPD
-369 KPVERDSLFY
+369 KPVARETVFY

-392 LFVSTAVVQQYYK
+392 LFVSTSVPKDYYK

-410 IDISAPDGTMEEA
+410 IDISAPNGTMKEA

-433 DKFKMRLSGDTLAVI
+433 DKFKMRLSGDTLTVI
-448 SEELNRNT
+448 SEELNRN
-456 SDNRNRWLTT
+456 SGDNRNRWLTT
-466 LETFSLANPSKP
+466 LETFSLANPHKP
-478 EALGELSLAEGER
+478 KALGELSLAKGER
-491 LFATRFDAER
+491 LFATRFDADR

-519 DPRKPEI
+519 DPRKPAI

-548 IGVDDTDNSRRVAV
+548 IGVDDSDNSRRVAV

-612 HEAGGGYAKNVQ
+612 HEAGGYVKNVQ

-654 IMSIS
+654 ILSIS
-659 GQELLSV
+659 GKELLTV
-666 DATDRDN
+666 DATNRDN
-673 PVVKSEVELAWT
+673 PIVKSEVELAWT

-707 GEQGGPSIRVAL
+707 GEQGGPSIRLAL
-719 QDDTDTALGRVVLP
+719 QDDPDTALGRVVLP
-733 ETAYLS
+733 ERAYLS

-756 QSANPKPVPEKPED
+756 QSANRKPVPEKPED
-770 GDEEKPEPEEPN
+770 ADGDGIPDGDEEKPEPKEPN

-840 RGGPMVDDG
+840 RGGPMIDDIA
-849 MLMEGDVWWPGYGGT
+849 GDSMWPGYYGGS
-864 AGQLLCFDVGAAA
+864 AGQLLCFDVGDAV
-877 KPSLASSVNLSVEQS
+877 KPSLASSINLSVEQN
-892 EDGKNKYANRWNFSE
+892 EDGKGKYANRWNFSE

-922 TEYIELEPE
+922 TEYIELEPVE
-931 EEPKPDP
+931 DP
-938 KPDPEPDPGEIEP
+938 KPDPEPDPEPDAREIEP
-951 IDSESDLG
+951 IDPESDLG

-964 AATALLGDEGLELV
+964 AAIVLLGDEGLELV
-978 DVIALDRVKLED
+978 DDVIALNQVKLEED
-990 SEFIEVVLHAED
+990 EFIEVVLHAKD
-1002 ADGNEMMVQAE
+1002 AEGNEMMVQAE

-1020 SFEILNVDIVEYQTI
+1020 SVEIFKVNIVTI
-1035 EKPDPEPNPQP
+1035 EKPEPKPIPLP

-1065 NPVVRKPVS
+1065 SPMVREPVS
-1074 IPGTLIGTS
+1074 IAGTLIGTS

-1095 WTDEH
+1095 WTEEH
-1100 QWDGYWFDAS
+1100 KWDGNWLDAS

-1124 QPSSWPQ
+1124 QPRSWPQ
-1131 SYKVTGDGT
+1131 AYKVTGDGT

-1149 KGEPAEGGE
+1149 KVEPDEEGGE
-1158 SQYIT
+1158 RHVT
-1163 TFYMQSLALD
+1163 TFYMQSIALD
-1173 ETAKFALLDEIELKT
+1173 ETAKFALLDEIELET

-1196 GGRLVGQDNQRMLHL
+1196 GGRLVGQDNQRTLYL
-1211 FDTANPESLSVAG
+1211 FDTTKPASLSVAG

-1236 SGVAGDIESG
+1236 GGTAGDVESG
-1246 LWLPLGY
+1246 LWLPLGN
-1253 YGAVRIDWED
+1253 YGAVKIDWDE

>member
-1 MLNRESHNSTV
+1 M
-12 FSHLDVL
+12 
-19 TEAVLSCCRPSL
+19 SL
-31 FGKGQFQRAG
+31 C
-41 IMNRLYFFRS
+41 
-51 LWRGIPALLLVS
+51 RGIPALALVS
-63 AFLFGMPAMVP
+63 GLLFGMPGVVP
-74 VSTGLAGPDDALPE
+74 VYTGLAAPEDAQPE
-88 IISIQLEVSEVVVTV
+88 IISIQMEVSDVVVTV
-103 RVPKGITKVTLEGR
+103 RVPKGIMKVTLEGR
-117 SRLGSG
+117 SRLGVG
-123 NWAPR
+123 NWTPR
-128 AVERVDGSGGLLVI
+128 AIKRVDGSGGLLVI
-142 RIAYSKANEILRV
+142 RIAYTKANEILRV
-155 RGDDKEELPAA
+155 RGDDKEELSAV

-171 TDFKGQKDD
+171 TDFRGQKDE
-180 TDGGGSLVA
+180 GGDVLTPA
-189 DGGVPPEPGR
+189 PGQ
-199 GNEFDSVAETA
+199 GNEFDSVAE
-210 DAGKADDGAPRD
+210 AGDTNKVDGGEQRD

-227 IWSIHNDILYFF
+227 IWSIHNDTLYFF

-252 KGNPVIRGVLPMPA
+252 KSNPVIRGVLPMPA

-274 GDDHVILLARDG
+274 GDKHVILLVRDG

-294 ESQAIIVDASG
+294 ESQAIIVNVAG
-305 DTPEIAASVPVKGY
+305 NTPVIEASVPVKGY

-326 GTALYIASQVYR
+326 GTALYIASQTYI
-338 QFEETK
+338 TK
-344 PGSDVV
+344 QAVNPATGDTYT
-350 SFRWE
+350 RWE
-355 YGTQVSSFDLENPA
+355 HGTQVSAFDLKTPA
-369 KPVERDSLFY
+369 KPVARETVFY

-392 LFVSTAVVQQYYK
+392 LFVSTSVPKDYYK

-410 IDISAPDGTMEEA
+410 IDISAPNGTMKEA

-433 DKFKMRLSGDTLAVI
+433 DKFKMRLSDDTLTVI
-448 SEELNRNT
+448 SEELKSN
-456 SDNRNRWLTT
+456 SSVNRNRWLTT
-466 LETFSLANPSKP
+466 LETFSLANPHKP
-478 EALGELSLAEGER
+478 EALGTLSLAKGER
-491 LFATRFDAER
+491 LFATRFDADR

-519 DPRKPEI
+519 DPRKPVI

-548 IGVDDTDNSRRVAV
+548 IGVDDTNNGRRVAV

-612 HEAGGGYAKNVQ
+612 HEEGGYVKNVQ

-640 HALQPRRATEYQDF
+640 HALQPRRATEYQDY
-654 IMSIS
+654 ILSIS
-659 GQELLSV
+659 GKELLTV

-707 GEQGGPSIRVAL
+707 GEQGGPSIRVAS

-733 ETAYLS
+733 QTAYLS

-744 GDKLYLLQTQDF
+744 GDKLYLLQTQAF
-756 QSANPKPVPEKPED
+756 QSANPKPQLEKPENGEDD
-770 GDEEKPEPEEPN
+770 GSEEKPEPEELK

-794 LPELTVLGEL
+794 LPELMVLSEL

-818 ANWPSDGK
+818 ANWPDKDK

-840 RGGPMVDDG
+840 RGEPMIDDVVVDPF
-849 MLMEGDVWWPGYGGT
+849 WPGYYGGS
-864 AGQLLCFDVGAAA
+864 AGQLLCFDVGDAA
-877 KPSLASSVNLSVEQS
+877 KPNLASSVNLSFEQT
-892 EDGKNKYANRWNFSE
+892 EDDKTKYANRWNFSE

-922 TEYIELEPE
+922 TDFIEIEPDEGSKE
-931 EEPKPDP
+931 EENKPKPDP
-938 KPDPEPDPGEIEP
+938 NPDDPEGP
-951 IDSESDLG
+951 
-959 RALVK
+959 
-964 AATALLGDEGLELV
+964 
-978 DVIALDRVKLED
+978 
-990 SEFIEVVLHAED
+990 
-1002 ADGNEMMVQAE
+1002 
-1013 VEQADDG
+1013 
-1020 SFEILNVDIVEYQTI
+1020 I
-1035 EKPDPEPNPQP
+1035 EKPMPEPIPQP
-1046 RGYWIT
+1046 RGYWVT

-1065 NPVVRKPVS
+1065 HPVVRDAMP

-1095 WTDEH
+1095 WTEEH
-1100 QWDGYWFDAS
+1100 KWDGNWLDAS
-1110 SYDGLEAYLVDSVE
+1110 SYDGLEAFLVDSVE

-1131 SYKVTGDGT
+1131 TYKVTSDGT

-1149 KGEPAEGGE
+1149 EVDPVEE
-1158 SQYIT
+1158 VDQRHVT

-1173 ETAKFALLDEIELKT
+1173 ETAKFVLLDEIELET

-1196 GGRLVGQDNQRMLHL
+1196 GGRLVGQDNQRTLHL
-1211 FDTANPESLSVAG
+1211 FDTANPASLSVAR
-1224 QGGLDGCLWFNL
+1224 QGELDGCLWFNL
-1236 SGVAGDIESG
+1236 GGVTGDIESG
-1246 LWLPLGY
+1246 LWLPLGN
-1253 YGAVRIDWED
+1253 YGAVKIDWEE

>member
-1 MLNRESHNSTV
+1 M
-12 FSHLDVL
+12 
-19 TEAVLSCCRPSL
+19 SL
-31 FGKGQFQRAG
+31 C
-41 IMNRLYFFRS
+41 
-51 LWRGIPALLLVS
+51 RGIPSLAFVS
-63 AFLFGMPAMVP
+63 GLLFGMPGVVP
-74 VSTGLAGPDDALPE
+74 VYTGLAAPEDAQPE
-88 IISIQLEVSEVVVTV
+88 IISIQMEVSDVVVTV
-103 RVPKGITKVTLEGR
+103 RVPKGIMKVTLEGR
-117 SRLGSG
+117 SRLGVG
-123 NWAPR
+123 NWTPR
-128 AVERVDGSGGLLVI
+128 AIKRVDGSGGLLVI
-142 RIAYSKANEILRV
+142 RIAYTKANEILRV
-155 RGDDKEELPAA
+155 RGDDKEELSAV

-171 TDFKGQKDD
+171 TDFRGQKDE
-180 TDGGGSLVA
+180 GGDVLTPA
-189 DGGVPPEPGR
+189 PGQ
-199 GNEFDSVAETA
+199 GNEFDSVAE
-210 DAGKADDGAPRD
+210 AGDTNKVDGGEQRD

-227 IWSIHNDILYFF
+227 IWSIHNDTLYFF

-252 KGNPVIRGVLPMPA
+252 KSNPVIRGVLPMPA

-274 GDDHVILLARDG
+274 GDKHVILLVRDG

-294 ESQAIIVDASG
+294 ESQAIIVNVAG
-305 DTPEIAASVPVKGY
+305 NTPVIEASVPVKGY

-326 GTALYIASQVYR
+326 GTALYIASQTYI
-338 QFEETK
+338 TK
-344 PGSDVV
+344 QAVNPATGDTYT
-350 SFRWE
+350 RWE
-355 YGTQVSSFDLENPA
+355 HGTQVSAFDLKTPA
-369 KPVERDSLFY
+369 KPVARETVFY

-392 LFVSTAVVQQYYK
+392 LFVSTSVPKDYYK

-410 IDISAPDGTMEEA
+410 IDISAPNGTMKEA

-433 DKFKMRLSGDTLAVI
+433 DKFKMRLSDDTLTVI
-448 SEELNRNT
+448 SEELKSN
-456 SDNRNRWLTT
+456 SSVNRNRWLTT
-466 LETFSLANPSKP
+466 LETFSLANPHKP
-478 EALGELSLAEGER
+478 EALGTLSLAKGER
-491 LFATRFDAER
+491 LFATRFDADR

-519 DPRKPEI
+519 DPRKPVI

-548 IGVDDTDNSRRVAV
+548 IGVDDTNNGRRVAV

-612 HEAGGGYAKNVQ
+612 HEEGGYVKNVQ

-640 HALQPRRATEYQDF
+640 HALQPRRATEYQDY
-654 IMSIS
+654 ILSIS
-659 GQELLSV
+659 GKELLTV

-707 GEQGGPSIRVAL
+707 GEQGGPSIRVAS

-733 ETAYLS
+733 QTAYLS

-744 GDKLYLLQTQDF
+744 GDKLYLLQTQAF
-756 QSANPKPVPEKPED
+756 QSANPKPQLEKPENGEDD
-770 GDEEKPEPEEPN
+770 GSEEKPEPEELK

-794 LPELTVLGEL
+794 LPELMVLSEL

-818 ANWPSDGK
+818 ANWPDKDK

-840 RGGPMVDDG
+840 RGEPMIDDFVVDSF
-849 MLMEGDVWWPGYGGT
+849 WPGYYGGS
-864 AGQLLCFDVGAAA
+864 AGQLLCFDVGDAA
-877 KPSLASSVNLSVEQS
+877 KPNLASSVNLSFEQT
-892 EDGKNKYANRWNFSE
+892 EDDKTKYANRWNFSE

-922 TEYIELEPE
+922 TDFIEIEPDEGSKE
-931 EEPKPDP
+931 EENKPKPDP
-938 KPDPEPDPGEIEP
+938 NPDDPEGP
-951 IDSESDLG
+951 
-959 RALVK
+959 
-964 AATALLGDEGLELV
+964 
-978 DVIALDRVKLED
+978 
-990 SEFIEVVLHAED
+990 
-1002 ADGNEMMVQAE
+1002 
-1013 VEQADDG
+1013 
-1020 SFEILNVDIVEYQTI
+1020 I
-1035 EKPDPEPNPQP
+1035 EKPVPEPIPQP
-1046 RGYWIT
+1046 RGYWVT

-1065 NPVVRKPVS
+1065 HPVVRDAMP

-1095 WTDEH
+1095 WTEEH
-1100 QWDGYWFDAS
+1100 KWDGNWLDAS
-1110 SYDGLEAYLVDSVE
+1110 SYDGLEAFLVDSVE

-1131 SYKVTGDGT
+1131 TYKVTSDGT

-1149 KGEPAEGGE
+1149 EVDPVEE
-1158 SQYIT
+1158 VDQRHVT

-1173 ETAKFALLDEIELKT
+1173 ETAKFVLLDEIELET

-1196 GGRLVGQDNQRMLHL
+1196 GGRLVGQDNQRTLHL
-1211 FDTANPESLSVAG
+1211 FDTANPASLSVAR
-1224 QGGLDGCLWFNL
+1224 QGELDGCLWFNL
-1236 SGVAGDIESG
+1236 GGVTGDIESG
-1246 LWLPLGY
+1246 LWLPLGN
-1253 YGAVRIDWED
+1253 YGAVKIDWEE

>member
-1 MLNRESHNSTV
+1 
-12 FSHLDVL
+12 
-19 TEAVLSCCRPSL
+19 
-31 FGKGQFQRAG
+31 
-41 IMNRLYFFRS
+41 MNRLHQFKS
-51 LWRGIPALLLVS
+51 LCRGISALALVS
-63 AFLFGMPAMVP
+63 GLLFGMPGVVP
-74 VSTGLAGPDDALPE
+74 VFTGLAAPEDAQPE
-88 IISIQLEVSEVVVTV
+88 IISIQMEVSEVVVTV
-103 RVPKGITKVTLEGR
+103 RVPKGIMKVTLEGR
-117 SRLGSG
+117 SRLGVG

-128 AVERVDGSGGLLVI
+128 AIKRVDGSGGLLVI
-142 RIAYSKANEILRV
+142 RIAYTKANEILRV
-155 RGDDKEELPAA
+155 RGDDKEELSAV

-171 TDFKGQKDD
+171 TDFSGQKDE
-180 TDGGGSLVA
+180 GGDVLTPA
-189 DGGVPPEPGR
+189 PGR
-199 GNEFDSVAETA
+199 GNEFDSVAEA
-210 DAGKADDGAPRD
+210 GDANKDDGGEQRD

-227 IWSIHNDILYFF
+227 IWSIHNDTLYFF

-252 KGNPVIRGVLPMPA
+252 KSNPVIRGVLAMPA

-274 GDDHVILLARDG
+274 GDKHVILLVRDG

-294 ESQAIIVDASG
+294 ESQAIIVNVAG
-305 DTPEIAASVPVKGY
+305 NTPVIEASVPVKGY

-326 GTALYIASQVYR
+326 GTALYIASQTYI
-338 QFEETK
+338 TK
-344 PGSDVV
+344 QAVNPTTGDSYT
-350 SFRWE
+350 RWE
-355 YGTQVSSFDLENPA
+355 HGTQVSAFDLKTPS
-369 KPVERDSLFY
+369 KPVAHETVFY

-392 LFVSTAVVQQYYK
+392 LFVSTSVPKDYYK

-410 IDISAPDGTMEEA
+410 IDISAPNGTMKEA

-433 DKFKMRLSGDTLAVI
+433 DKFKMRLSDDTLTVI
-448 SEELNRNT
+448 SEELKSNSN
-456 SDNRNRWLTT
+456 DNRNRWLTT
-466 LETFSLANPSKP
+466 LETFSLANPHKP
-478 EALGELSLAEGER
+478 EALGALSLAKGER
-491 LFATRFDAER
+491 LFATRFDADR

-519 DPRKPEI
+519 DPRKPVI

-548 IGVDDTDNSRRVAV
+548 IGVDDTNNGRRVAV
-562 SLFDVSDVTKPKL
+562 SLFDVSDITKPKL

-612 HEAGGGYAKNVQ
+612 HEAGGYVKNVQ

-654 IMSIS
+654 ILSIS
-659 GQELLSV
+659 GKELLTV

-699 AKGSNWYF
+699 AKGSSWYF
-707 GEQGGPSIRVAL
+707 GEQGGPSIRVAS
-719 QDDTDTALGRVVLP
+719 QDDADTALGRVLLP
-733 ETAYLS
+733 QTAYLS

-744 GDKLYLLQTQDF
+744 GDKLYLLQTQAF
-756 QSANPKPVPEKPED
+756 QSVNPKPVPEKPEEGD
-770 GDEEKPEPEEPN
+770 GDDDEEKPKPEQEELK

-794 LPELTVLGEL
+794 LPELTVIGEVS
-804 ALVDEQMGWSNEFK
+804 LVDKNMGWSNQFK
-818 ANWPSDGK
+818 PNWPDKGK

-840 RGGPMVDDG
+840 RGGPMIDDVAVDSF
-849 MLMEGDVWWPGYGGT
+849 WPGYYGGS
-864 AGQLLCFDVGAAA
+864 AGQLLCFDVGDAV
-877 KPSLASSVNLSVEQS
+877 KPSLASSVNLSVEQN
-892 EDGKNKYANRWNFSE
+892 EDGKAKYANRWNFSE
-907 AILNDNGL
+907 AILNDKGL

-922 TEYIELEPE
+922 TDYVEIEPDEGDE
-931 EEPKPDP
+931 EEDEKPK
-938 KPDPEPDPGEIEP
+938 PEPDPDDP
-951 IDSESDLG
+951 
-959 RALVK
+959 
-964 AATALLGDEGLELV
+964 
-978 DVIALDRVKLED
+978 
-990 SEFIEVVLHAED
+990 
-1002 ADGNEMMVQAE
+1002 DGP
-1013 VEQADDG
+1013 
-1020 SFEILNVDIVEYQTI
+1020 I
-1035 EKPDPEPNPQP
+1035 EKPEPKPIPQP
-1046 RGYWIT
+1046 SGYWVT

-1065 NPVVRKPVS
+1065 NPVVREPVS
-1074 IPGTLIGTS
+1074 IAGTLIGTS

-1095 WTDEH
+1095 WTEEH
-1100 QWDGYWFDAS
+1100 KWDGNWLDAS
-1110 SYDGLEAYLVDSVE
+1110 SYDGLEAFLVDSVE
-1124 QPSSWPQ
+1124 QPNTWPQ
-1131 SYKVTGDGT
+1131 TYKVTSDGT

-1149 KGEPAEGGE
+1149 EVDPVEE
-1158 SQYIT
+1158 VELVT

-1173 ETAKFALLDEIELKT
+1173 ETAKFALLDEIELET

-1196 GGRLVGQDNQRMLHL
+1196 GGRLVGQDNQRTLHL
-1211 FDTANPESLSVAG
+1211 FDTANPASLSVAG

-1236 SGVAGDIESG
+1236 GGVTGDIESG
-1246 LWLPLGY
+1246 LWLPLGN
-1253 YGAVRIDWED
+1253 YGAVKIDWEE

>member
-1 MLNRESHNSTV
+1 MSKYRSFNRDIHDSPL
-12 FSHLDVL
+12 FSRLDALAKRV
-19 TEAVLSCCRPSL
+19 SDWHPSL
-31 FGKGQFQRAG
+31 TGKGLFQRVG
-41 IMNRLYFFRS
+41 IMNRLHHFKS
-51 LWRGIPALLLVS
+51 LCRGIPALALVS
-63 AFLFGMPAMVP
+63 GLLFGMPGVVP
-74 VSTGLAGPDDALPE
+74 VSTGLAAPEVARPE

-128 AVERVDGSGGLLVI
+128 AIKRVDGSGGLLVI

-155 RGDDKEELPAA
+155 RGDAEEELPAA

-171 TDFKGQKDD
+171 TDFNGQKDD
-180 TDGGGSLVA
+180 SGGLLVA
-189 DGGVPPEPGR
+189 DGGPPGR
-199 GNEFDSVAETA
+199 GNEFDAVAGAE
-210 DAGKADDGAPRD
+210 DASKDSGDATRD

-227 IWSIHNDILYFF
+227 IWSIHNDTLYFF
-239 NSLRGLQVIDLKD
+239 NTLRGLQVIDLKD
-252 KGNPVIRGVLPMPA
+252 KSNPVIRGVLPMPA

-286 CNWWGNDA
+286 CNWWGNNA
-294 ESQAIIVDASG
+294 ESQAIIVNVTG
-305 DTPEIAASVPVKGY
+305 DTPVIAASVPVKGY
-319 IRESRLV
+319 IQESRLV
-326 GTALYIASQVYR
+326 GTALYIASQTYITM
-338 QFEETK
+338 EAINPTT
-344 PGSDVV
+344 GDTYT
-350 SFRWE
+350 RWE

-369 KPVERDSLFY
+369 EPVERDSLFY

-410 IDISAPDGTMEEA
+410 IDISAPDGTMEEE

-456 SDNRNRWLTT
+456 NDNRNRWLTT
-466 LETFSLANPSKP
+466 LETFSLANPGKP
-478 EALGELSLAEGER
+478 RALGKLSLAKGER
-491 LFATRFDAER
+491 LFATRFDADR

-548 IGVDDTDNSRRVAV
+548 IGVDDTNNGRRVAV
-562 SLFDVSDVTKPKL
+562 SLFDVSDITKPKL

-612 HEAGGGYAKNVQ
+612 HEDGGYVKNVQ

-640 HALQPRRATEYQDF
+640 HALQPRRATEYQDY
-654 IMSIS
+654 ILSIS
-659 GQELLSV
+659 GKELLTV

-719 QDDTDTALGRVVLP
+719 QDDPDAALGRVVLP

-744 GDKLYLLQTQDF
+744 GDKLYLLQTQAF
-756 QSANPKPVPEKPED
+756 QSANPKPVPEKPEEGD
-770 GDEEKPEPEEPN
+770 GDDDEEKPEPEELN

-818 ANWPSDGK
+818 ANWPSEGK

-840 RGGPMVDDG
+840 RGGPMIDDG
-849 MLMEGDVWWPGYGGT
+849 LRGDVWWPGYGGT
-864 AGQLLCFDVGAAA
+864 AGQLLCFDVGDAV

-931 EEPKPDP
+931 EDP

-951 IDSESDLG
+951 IDPESDLG

-964 AATALLGDEGLELV
+964 ATIAQLEDADLELV

-1002 ADGNEMMVQAE
+1002 AEGNKVKVLAE

-1020 SFEILNVDIVEYQTI
+1020 SFDILNVDIAPI
-1035 EKPDPEPNPQP
+1035 DKPKPKPNPQP

-1065 NPVVRKPVS
+1065 NPVVREPAS

-1083 HGGAL
+1083 HSGAL
-1088 LYTQGAH
+1088 LYTQGSH
-1095 WTDEH
+1095 WDEEH
-1100 QWDGYWFDAS
+1100 KWDGNWLDAS
-1110 SYDGLEAYLVDSVE
+1110 SYDGLEAYLVDSIE
-1124 QPSSWPQ
+1124 QPRYWPQ
-1131 SYKVTGDGT
+1131 SYRVTDDGT
-1140 LYMTFSETE
+1140 LYLTFSELE
-1149 KGEPAEGGE
+1149 KVEPTEGGQE
-1158 SQYIT
+1158 QHIWTY
-1163 TFYMQSLALD
+1163 YMQSLALD
-1173 ETAKFALLDEIELKT
+1173 ETAKFALLDEIELET

-1196 GGRLVGQDNQRMLHL
+1196 GGRLVGQDNQRTLYL
-1211 FDTANPESLSVAG
+1211 FDTMNPASLSVAG
-1224 QGGLDGCLWFNL
+1224 QGELDGCLWFNL
-1236 SGVAGDIESG
+1236 GGAAGDVESG
-1246 LWLPLGY
+1246 LWLPLGN
-1253 YGAVRIDWED
+1253 YGAVKIDWEE

>member
-1 MLNRESHNSTV
+1 MSKYTSFSRDSHNSPV
-12 FSHLDVL
+12 IPRLDALAKRVSGL
-19 TEAVLSCCRPSL
+19 CPSL
-31 FGKGQFQRAG
+31 YGDGLFQRIF
-41 IMNRLYFFRS
+41 IMKRLYHFKS
-51 LWRGIPALLLVS
+51 LCRGIPALALVS
-63 AFLFGMPAMVP
+63 GLLFGMPGVVP
-74 VSTGLAGPDDALPE
+74 VSNGLAGPEDNLPE

-128 AVERVDGSGGLLVI
+128 AIKRVDGTGGLLVF
-142 RIAYSKANEILRV
+142 RIAYTKANEILRV
-155 RGDDKEELPAA
+155 RGDDNEELSAV

-171 TDFKGQKDD
+171 TDFSGQKDD
-180 TDGGGSLVA
+180 SGGLLVA
-189 DGGVPPEPGR
+189 DGGAPPGR
-199 GNEFDSVAETA
+199 GNEFDSVA
-210 DAGKADDGAPRD
+210 DAEDASKDSGDATRD

-227 IWSIHNDILYFF
+227 IWSIHNDTLYFF
-239 NSLRGLQVIDLKD
+239 NTLRGLQVIDLKD
-252 KGNPVIRGVLPMPA
+252 KSNPVIRGVLPMPA

-286 CNWWGNDA
+286 CNWWGNNA
-294 ESQAIIVDASG
+294 ESQAIIVNITG
-305 DTPEIAASVPVKGY
+305 DTPVITASVPVKGY

-326 GTALYIASQVYR
+326 GTALYIASQTYITM
-338 QFEETK
+338 EAINPTT
-344 PGSDVV
+344 GDTYT
-350 SFRWE
+350 RWE
-355 YGTQVSSFDLENPA
+355 HGTQVSAFDLKNPA
-369 KPVERDSLFY
+369 KPVARETLFY

-392 LFVSTAVVQQYYK
+392 LFVSTSVPKDYYK
-405 TDLRC
+405 TDLRS
-410 IDISAPDGTMEEA
+410 IDISAPDGTMKEM

-433 DKFKMRLSGDTLAVI
+433 DKFKMRLSGDTLTVI
-448 SEELNRNT
+448 SEQFNRNT
-456 SDNRNRWLTT
+456 GNNRNLWQTT
-466 LETFSLANPSKP
+466 LETFSLANPRKP
-478 EALGELSLAEGER
+478 RALGKLSLAKGER
-491 LFATRFDAER
+491 LFATRFDADR

-509 IDPLWIVDLS
+509 IDPLWIIDLS
-519 DPRKPEI
+519 DPSKPEI

-548 IGVDDTDNSRRVAV
+548 IGVDDTNNGRRVAV
-562 SLFDVSDVTKPKL
+562 SLFDVSDITKPKL

-612 HEAGGGYAKNVQ
+612 HEAGGYVKNVQ

-654 IMSIS
+654 ILSIS
-659 GQELLSV
+659 GKELLTV

-707 GEQGGPSIRVAL
+707 GEQGGPSIRVAS
-719 QDDTDTALGRVVLP
+719 QDDPDTALGRVVLP

-744 GDKLYLLQTQDF
+744 GDKLYLLQTQAF
-756 QSANPKPVPEKPED
+756 QSANPTPQPEKPENGEDD
-770 GDEEKPEPEEPN
+770 GDEEKPEPVELK
-782 PNVFLTVIDLAN
+782 PNVFLTVIDLAK
-794 LPELTVLGEL
+794 LPELTVIGEV
-804 ALVDEQMGWSNEFK
+804 ALVDKNMGWSNQFK
-818 ANWPSDGK
+818 PNWPSAGK

-840 RGGPMVDDG
+840 RGGPMIDDIA
-849 MLMEGDVWWPGYGGT
+849 GDSLWPGYYGGS
-864 AGQLLCFDVGAAA
+864 AGQLLCFNVGDAA

-931 EEPKPDP
+931 EDPKPDP
-938 KPDPEPDPGEIEP
+938 EPDPEPDPGEIEP
-951 IDSESDLG
+951 IDPESDLG

-964 AATALLGDEGLELV
+964 AAIAQLEDADLELV

-990 SEFIEVVLHAED
+990 SEFIEMVLHAED
-1002 ADGNEMMVQAE
+1002 AEGNKVKVLAE

-1020 SFEILNVDIVEYQTI
+1020 SFEILNVDIAPI
-1035 EKPDPEPNPQP
+1035 DKPKPKPNPQP

-1065 NPVVRKPVS
+1065 NPVVREPAS

-1083 HGGAL
+1083 HSGAL
-1088 LYTQGAH
+1088 LYTQGSH
-1095 WTDEH
+1095 WDEEH
-1100 QWDGYWFDAS
+1100 KWDGNWLDAS
-1110 SYDGLEAYLVDSVE
+1110 SYDGLEAYLVDSIE
-1124 QPSSWPQ
+1124 QPRYWPQ
-1131 SYKVTGDGT
+1131 SYKVTDDGT
-1140 LYMTFSETE
+1140 LYLTFSELE
-1149 KGEPAEGGE
+1149 KVEPTEGGQE
-1158 SQYIT
+1158 QHIWAY
-1163 TFYMQSLALD
+1163 YMQSLALD
-1173 ETAKFALLDEIELKT
+1173 ETAKFALLDEIELET

-1196 GGRLVGQDNQRMLHL
+1196 GGRLVGQDNQRTLYL
-1211 FDTANPESLSVAG
+1211 FDTAKPASLAVAG

-1236 SGVAGDIESG
+1236 GSVAGDIESG
-1246 LWLPLGY
+1246 LWLPLGH
-1253 YGAVRIDWED
+1253 YGAVKIDWEE

>member
-1 MLNRESHNSTV
+1 MSKYTSFKRDIHDSPL
-12 FSHLDVL
+12 FSRLDAL
-19 TEAVLSCCRPSL
+19 AKRMSDWPPSL
-31 FGKGQFQRAG
+31 AGKGLFQRVG
-41 IMNRLYFFRS
+41 IMNRLHQFKS
-51 LWRGIPALLLVS
+51 LCRGISALALVS
-63 AFLFGMPAMVP
+63 GLLFGMPGVVP
-74 VSTGLAGPDDALPE
+74 VFTGLAAPEDAQPE
-88 IISIQLEVSEVVVTV
+88 IISIQMEVSEVVVTV
-103 RVPKGITKVTLEGR
+103 RVPKGIMKVTLEGR
-117 SRLGSG
+117 SRLGVG

-128 AVERVDGSGGLLVI
+128 AIKRVDGSGGLLVI
-142 RIAYSKANEILRV
+142 RIAYTKANEILRV
-155 RGDDKEELPAA
+155 RGDDKEELSAV

-171 TDFKGQKDD
+171 TDFSGQKDE
-180 TDGGGSLVA
+180 GGDVLTPA
-189 DGGVPPEPGR
+189 PGR
-199 GNEFDSVAETA
+199 GNEFDSVAEA
-210 DAGKADDGAPRD
+210 GDANKDDGGEQRD

-227 IWSIHNDILYFF
+227 IWSIHNDTLYFF

-252 KGNPVIRGVLPMPA
+252 KSNPVIRGVLPMPA

-274 GDDHVILLARDG
+274 GDKHVILLARDG

-294 ESQAIIVDASG
+294 ESQAIIVNVAG
-305 DTPEIAASVPVKGY
+305 NTPVIEASVPVKGY

-326 GTALYIASQVYR
+326 GTALYIASQTYI
-338 QFEETK
+338 TK
-344 PGSDVV
+344 QAVNPTTGDSYT
-350 SFRWE
+350 RWE
-355 YGTQVSSFDLENPA
+355 HGTQVSAFDLKTPS
-369 KPVERDSLFY
+369 KPVAHETVFY

-392 LFVSTAVVQQYYK
+392 LFVSTSVPKDYYK

-410 IDISAPDGTMEEA
+410 IDISAPNGTMKEA

-433 DKFKMRLSGDTLAVI
+433 DKFKMRLSDDTLTVI
-448 SEELNRNT
+448 SEELKSNSN
-456 SDNRNRWLTT
+456 DNRNRWLTT
-466 LETFSLANPSKP
+466 LETFSLANPHKP
-478 EALGELSLAEGER
+478 EALGALSLAKGER
-491 LFATRFDAER
+491 LFATRFDADR

-519 DPRKPEI
+519 DPRKPVI

-548 IGVDDTDNSRRVAV
+548 IGVDDTNNGRRVAV
-562 SLFDVSDVTKPKL
+562 SLFDVSDITKPKL

-612 HEAGGGYAKNVQ
+612 HEAGGYVKNVQ

-654 IMSIS
+654 ILSIS
-659 GQELLSV
+659 GKELLTV

-719 QDDTDTALGRVVLP
+719 QDDPDTALGRVVLP

-756 QSANPKPVPEKPED
+756 QSANPKPVPEKPEEGDDD
-770 GDEEKPEPEEPN
+770 GDEEKPKPEPEELK
-782 PNVFLTVIDLAN
+782 PNVFLTVIDLAK
-794 LPELTVLGEL
+794 LPELAVIGEVS
-804 ALVDEQMGWSNEFK
+804 LVDKNMGWSNQFK
-818 ANWPSDGK
+818 PNWPDKGK

-840 RGGPMVDDG
+840 RGGPMIDDVAVDSF
-849 MLMEGDVWWPGYGGT
+849 WPGYYGGS
-864 AGQLLCFDVGAAA
+864 AGQLLCFDVGDAV
-877 KPSLASSVNLSVEQS
+877 KPSLASSVNLSVEQN
-892 EDGKNKYANRWNFSE
+892 EDGKAKYANRWNFSE
-907 AILNDNGL
+907 AILNDKGL

-922 TEYIELEPE
+922 TDYVEIEPDEGDE
-931 EEPKPDP
+931 EEDEKPK
-938 KPDPEPDPGEIEP
+938 PEPDPDDP
-951 IDSESDLG
+951 
-959 RALVK
+959 
-964 AATALLGDEGLELV
+964 
-978 DVIALDRVKLED
+978 
-990 SEFIEVVLHAED
+990 
-1002 ADGNEMMVQAE
+1002 DGP
-1013 VEQADDG
+1013 
-1020 SFEILNVDIVEYQTI
+1020 I
-1035 EKPDPEPNPQP
+1035 EKPEPKPIPQP
-1046 RGYWIT
+1046 SGYWVT

-1065 NPVVRKPVS
+1065 NPVVREPVS
-1074 IPGTLIGTS
+1074 IAGTLIGTS

-1095 WTDEH
+1095 WTEEH
-1100 QWDGYWFDAS
+1100 KWDGNWLDAS
-1110 SYDGLEAYLVDSVE
+1110 SYDGLEAFLVDSVE
-1124 QPSSWPQ
+1124 QPNTWPQ
-1131 SYKVTGDGT
+1131 TYKVTSDGT

-1149 KGEPAEGGE
+1149 EVDPVEE
-1158 SQYIT
+1158 VELVT

-1173 ETAKFALLDEIELKT
+1173 ETAKFALLDEIELET

-1196 GGRLVGQDNQRMLHL
+1196 GGRLVGQDNQRTLHL
-1211 FDTANPESLSVAG
+1211 FDTANPASLSVAG
-1224 QGGLDGCLWFNL
+1224 QGGLDGCLWFNMG
-1236 SGVAGDIESG
+1236 GVTGDIESG
-1246 LWLPLGY
+1246 LWLPLGN
-1253 YGAVRIDWED
+1253 YGAVKIDWEE

>member
-1 MLNRESHNSTV
+1 MSKYTSFKRDIHDSPL
-12 FSHLDVL
+12 FSRLDAL
-19 TEAVLSCCRPSL
+19 AKRMSDWPPSL
-31 FGKGQFQRAG
+31 AGKGLFQRVG
-41 IMNRLYFFRS
+41 IMNRLHQFKS
-51 LWRGIPALLLVS
+51 LCRGISALALVS
-63 AFLFGMPAMVP
+63 GLLFGMPGVVP
-74 VSTGLAGPDDALPE
+74 VFTGLAAPEDAQPE
-88 IISIQLEVSEVVVTV
+88 IISIQMEVSEVVVTV
-103 RVPKGITKVTLEGR
+103 RVPKGIMKVTLEGR
-117 SRLGSG
+117 SRLGVG

-128 AVERVDGSGGLLVI
+128 AIKRVDGSGGLLVI
-142 RIAYSKANEILRV
+142 RIAYTKANEILRV
-155 RGDDKEELPAA
+155 RGDDKEELSAV

-171 TDFKGQKDD
+171 TDFSGQKDE
-180 TDGGGSLVA
+180 GGDVLTPA
-189 DGGVPPEPGR
+189 PGR
-199 GNEFDSVAETA
+199 GNEFDSVAEA
-210 DAGKADDGAPRD
+210 GDANKDDGGEQRD

-227 IWSIHNDILYFF
+227 IWSIHNDTLYFF

-252 KGNPVIRGVLPMPA
+252 KSNPVIRGVLAMPA

-274 GDDHVILLARDG
+274 GDKHVILLVRDG

-294 ESQAIIVDASG
+294 ESQAIIVNVAG
-305 DTPEIAASVPVKGY
+305 NTPVIEASVPVKGY

-326 GTALYIASQVYR
+326 GTALYIASQTYI
-338 QFEETK
+338 TK
-344 PGSDVV
+344 QAVNPTTGDSYT
-350 SFRWE
+350 RWE
-355 YGTQVSSFDLENPA
+355 HGTQVSAFDLKTPS
-369 KPVERDSLFY
+369 KPVAHETVFY

-392 LFVSTAVVQQYYK
+392 LFVSTSVPKDYYK

-410 IDISAPDGTMEEA
+410 IDISAPNGTMKEA

-433 DKFKMRLSGDTLAVI
+433 DKFKMRLSDDTLTVI
-448 SEELNRNT
+448 SEELKSNSN
-456 SDNRNRWLTT
+456 DNRNRWLTT
-466 LETFSLANPSKP
+466 LETFSLANPHKP
-478 EALGELSLAEGER
+478 EALGALSLAKGER
-491 LFATRFDAER
+491 LFATRFDADR

-519 DPRKPEI
+519 DPRKPVI

-548 IGVDDTDNSRRVAV
+548 IGVDDTNNGRRVAV
-562 SLFDVSDVTKPKL
+562 SLFDVSDITKPKL

-612 HEAGGGYAKNVQ
+612 HEAGGYVKNVQ

-654 IMSIS
+654 ILSIS
-659 GQELLSV
+659 GKELLTV

-699 AKGSNWYF
+699 AKGSSWYF
-707 GEQGGPSIRVAL
+707 GEQGGPSIRVAS
-719 QDDTDTALGRVVLP
+719 QDDADTALGRVLLP
-733 ETAYLS
+733 QTAYLS

-744 GDKLYLLQTQDF
+744 GDKLYLLQTQAF
-756 QSANPKPVPEKPED
+756 QSVNPKPVPEKPEEGD
-770 GDEEKPEPEEPN
+770 GDDDEEKPKPEQEELK

-794 LPELTVLGEL
+794 LPELTVLSEL

-818 ANWPSDGK
+818 ANWPDKGK

-840 RGGPMVDDG
+840 RGGPMIDDVAVDSF
-849 MLMEGDVWWPGYGGT
+849 WPGYYGGS
-864 AGQLLCFDVGAAA
+864 AGQLLCFDVGDAV
-877 KPSLASSVNLSVEQS
+877 KPSLASSVNLSVEQN
-892 EDGKNKYANRWNFSE
+892 EDGKAKYANRWNFSE
-907 AILNDNGL
+907 AILNDKGL

-922 TEYIELEPE
+922 TDYVEIEPDEGDE
-931 EEPKPDP
+931 EEDEKPK
-938 KPDPEPDPGEIEP
+938 PEPDPDDP
-951 IDSESDLG
+951 
-959 RALVK
+959 
-964 AATALLGDEGLELV
+964 
-978 DVIALDRVKLED
+978 
-990 SEFIEVVLHAED
+990 
-1002 ADGNEMMVQAE
+1002 DGP
-1013 VEQADDG
+1013 
-1020 SFEILNVDIVEYQTI
+1020 I
-1035 EKPDPEPNPQP
+1035 EKPEPKPIPQP
-1046 RGYWIT
+1046 SGYWVT

-1065 NPVVRKPVS
+1065 NPVVREPVS
-1074 IPGTLIGTS
+1074 IAGTLIGTS

-1095 WTDEH
+1095 WTEEH
-1100 QWDGYWFDAS
+1100 KWDGNWLDAS
-1110 SYDGLEAYLVDSVE
+1110 SYDGLEAFLVDSVE
-1124 QPSSWPQ
+1124 QPNTWPQ
-1131 SYKVTGDGT
+1131 TYKVTSDGT

-1149 KGEPAEGGE
+1149 EVDPVEE
-1158 SQYIT
+1158 VELVT

-1173 ETAKFALLDEIELKT
+1173 ETAKFALLDEIELET

-1196 GGRLVGQDNQRMLHL
+1196 GGRLVGQDNQRTLHL
-1211 FDTANPESLSVAG
+1211 FDTANPASLSVAG

-1236 SGVAGDIESG
+1236 GGVTGDIESG
-1246 LWLPLGY
+1246 LWLPLGN
-1253 YGAVRIDWED
+1253 YGAVKIDWEE